1 MKTLKLVLCK
11 MLRYKQLRGAVE
23 MIDSLMELLFYHTAQ
38 MLHIS
43 NLSSEVASTVHI
55 IPSEYGVEGY

>member
-1 MKTLKLVLCK
+1 
-11 MLRYKQLRGAVE
+11 
-23 MIDSLMELLFYHTAQ
+23 MIESSKELLFYHTAH
-38 MLHIS
+38 MFHIS